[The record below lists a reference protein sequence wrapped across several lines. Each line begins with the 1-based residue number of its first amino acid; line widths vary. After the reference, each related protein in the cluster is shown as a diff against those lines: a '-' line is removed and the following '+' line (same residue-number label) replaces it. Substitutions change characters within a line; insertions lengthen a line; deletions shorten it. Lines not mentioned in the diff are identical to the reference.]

1 METQHALPKCVFVLL
16 QSIKAVFMKT
26 TPGTKSVCLVLM
38 LISSEFVLLFQRKS
52 IEDFIFFN
60 KTAEDVFIN
69 STRGKSGLMS
79 GINTKRE
86 N

>member
-1 METQHALPKCVFVLL
+1 
-16 QSIKAVFMKT
+16 
-26 TPGTKSVCLVLM
+26 M